1 MSKNFS
7 ILSEQDAKLWARA
20 LFHAAQRDSFLSR
33 FSNVVA
39 YGTDIPERFHLRQE
53 APEMSVSHV
62 LNRIREFPLHEIE
75 IVKNEVIAGTNTRVV
90 ALYHIGFCPS
100 EEDVWM
106 YTMTVGSVD
115 ESLVLSL
122 VEDVT
127 NVTRQVAEG
136 LAEEA
141 VADDALLAEL
151 GVEVNGGD
159 VVIRHADSGREV
171 RFTGHNMLEG
181 NEEAMRPEDPGASGA
196 AD

>member
-1 MSKNFS
+1 
-7 ILSEQDAKLWARA
+7 
-20 LFHAAQRDSFLSR
+20 
-33 FSNVVA
+33 
-39 YGTDIPERFHLRQE
+39 
-53 APEMSVSHV
+53 MSVSHV

-75 IVKNEVIAGTNTRVV
+75 IVKNEIIAGTNTRVV

-106 YTMTVGSVD
+106 YTTTVGSVD
-115 ESLVLSL
+115 ESLVLAL

-127 NVTRQVAEG
+127 NVTRQVAES

-171 RFTGHNMLEG
+171 HFTGHNMLEG
-181 NEEAMRPEDPGASGA
+181 NEEAMRPEDHGASGA

>member
-1 MSKNFS
+1 
-7 ILSEQDAKLWARA
+7 
-20 LFHAAQRDSFLSR
+20 
-33 FSNVVA
+33 
-39 YGTDIPERFHLRQE
+39 
-53 APEMSVSHV
+53 MSVSHV

-75 IVKNEVIAGTNTRVV
+75 IVKNEIIAGTNTRVV

-127 NVTRQVAEG
+127 NVTRQVAES

-151 GVEVNGGD
+151 Q
-159 VVIRHADSGREV
+159 
-171 RFTGHNMLEG
+171 G

>member
-1 MSKNFS
+1 
-7 ILSEQDAKLWARA
+7 
-20 LFHAAQRDSFLSR
+20 
-33 FSNVVA
+33 
-39 YGTDIPERFHLRQE
+39 
-53 APEMSVSHV
+53 MSVSHV

-75 IVKNEVIAGTNTRVV
+75 IVKNEIIAGTNTRVV

-106 YTMTVGSVD
+106 YTTTVGSVD

-122 VEDVT
+122 VEDVA
-127 NVTRQVAEG
+127 NVTRQVAES

-151 GVEVNGGD
+151 GDN
-159 VVIRHADSGREV
+159 VIQ
-171 RFTGHNMLEG
+171 G

>member
-1 MSKNFS
+1 
-7 ILSEQDAKLWARA
+7 
-20 LFHAAQRDSFLSR
+20 
-33 FSNVVA
+33 
-39 YGTDIPERFHLRQE
+39 
-53 APEMSVSHV
+53 MSVSHV

-122 VEDVT
+122 VEDVK
-127 NVTRQVAEG
+127 NSIAQVAAG

-141 VADDALLAEL
+141 VADDALLTEL
-151 GVEVNGGD
+151 LDDN
-159 VVIRHADSGREV
+159 VIQ
-171 RFTGHNMLEG
+171 G